1 MALDFPVGTDF
12 PANGNQIPNG
22 HEYDGFYWDSSAGV
36 WKRLCEPDDPFDPTV
51 IECVDDELTKSHG
64 TFAYKS
70 SGDTLT
76 DDGVKGN
83 AASGALASTLT
94 ELIFGT
100 DIDITGFEAGDRLQL
115 TNTTLDTPTDTFEVV
130 AVDGFKLT
138 VTYLNGDAATVY
150 NTDDAIN
157 CVEIGGLQVNADCL
171 FCEDDDRSICEEI
184 NLLQNQVIELEEEI
198 DAIAPSV
205 EYGTWEWQNPN
216 ADNATRPPAAGT
228 FFLAKDGP
236 GGLLDP
242 VVTTQYVDTD
252 VIVIHNNEYVPAG
265 STDPVDT
272 HTWSDADDGKLIQL
286 FDRADPDF
294 FLGTILSTQVEADHV
309 RIRVERVQTSGV
321 PNDNADPDTGDFL
334 TRINIFNAP
343 SGGTASEFVLKSGDT
358 MTGDLT
364 IDRSDGGPTD
374 GGTAGK
380 EAALILKG
388 DRTGTTDSVATIK
401 FDNAASSYPGYL
413 TYRSGNSSSQFF
425 KFNQNV
431 EFNNKD
437 LSAINTISV
446 KSDLTREGSKRI
458 TFQSGGGNTGNGT
471 IIAHRPADLRRGF
484 TIKGKQQSSN
494 SVTGDVFYHY
504 ANSGSG
510 GDSVDYTGI
519 CTSANHIMNRDHA
532 DGRYVQ
538 TGTKGIKITKS
549 NGNYYIQG

>member
-12 PANGNQIPNG
+12 PANGDQIPDG
-22 HEYDGFYWDSSAGV
+22 EIYEGFYWDATTGV
-36 WKRLCEPDDPFDPTV
+36 WKRVCEPDDPFDPTV
-51 IECVDDELTKSHG
+51 IECVDDERVTSHG

-76 DDGVKGN
+76 NDGVKGN

-94 ELIFGT
+94 ELEFGT
-100 DIDITGFEAGDRLQL
+100 DIDITGFEVSDRLQL

-157 CVEIGGLQVNADCL
+157 CVEVGGLQVNADCL

-205 EYGTWEWQNPN
+205 EYGTWEWQNPT
-216 ADNATRPPAAGT
+216 ADNATRPPATGT

-242 VVTTQYVDTD
+242 VVTTQYVDAD

-309 RIRVERVQTSGV
+309 RIRVERVQSSGV
-321 PNDNADPDTGDFL
+321 PNDNADPDTGDYL
-334 TRINIFNAP
+334 TRVNIFNAP

-374 GGTAGK
+374 GGPSGK

-388 DRTGTTDSVATIK
+388 DRTGTTNAVATIK
-401 FDNAASSYPGYL
+401 WDNAASSYPGYL
-413 TYRSGNSSSQFF
+413 TYRSGTSSEQFF

-431 EFNNKD
+431 EFSDKI
-437 LSAINTISV
+437 LSEINTISI
-446 KSDLTREGSKRI
+446 KNKIQKDGSDRI
-458 TFQSGGGNTGNGT
+458 TFQSGSGDSGKGT
-471 IIAHRPADLRRGF
+471 ILAHRPGNLQRGF
-484 TIKGKQQSSN
+484 TIKGKVAGSSN
-494 SVTGDVFYHY
+494 TAGDVFYHY
-504 ANSGSG
+504 ANSGAG

-519 CTSANHIMNRDHA
+519 CTSSNHIMNRSQA

-538 TGTKGIKITKS
+538 TGTAGIKITKS